1 MRRAED
7 EGIRACRLG
16 PRLVQSLQ
24 RSKTETDRSSSGRKD
39 ERLGRSPNSAQFR
52 QRAHCPSRH
61 DAEALNRRDPRP
73 AELIVAI
80 LGAGKIGEA
89 VARELSKSSKV
100 SQVLVTKRNVTT
112 LRRPLPRKIQ
122 VLTDNVEASKRA
134 DVVII
139 AVKAADAKHVL
150 NAISPHT
157 RGKIVISF
165 MAAISLSRL
174 ERHLSRAKVVRAMTN
189 MAAMVGEAATAFSPG
204 RNLSPQ
210 DREMTRFLL
219 GIIGEA
225 MELPESQLD
234 AVTALSGSGPAYI
247 AILIDALVTAGLKVG
262 LPRDTAFRLA
272 TQTLV
277 GTSKL
282 LRETG
287 MSITDL
293 RDAVTT
299 PAGTTI
305 AGIYELEKGSFRTS
319 VINAVEAATQAAERV
334 AKKFESEQ

>member
-1 MRRAED
+1 
-7 EGIRACRLG
+7 
-16 PRLVQSLQ
+16 
-24 RSKTETDRSSSGRKD
+24 
-39 ERLGRSPNSAQFR
+39 
-52 QRAHCPSRH
+52 
-61 DAEALNRRDPRP
+61 
-73 AELIVAI
+73 LIVAI

-174 ERHLSRAKVVRAMTN
+174 ERHLPRAKVVRAMTN
-189 MAAMVGEAATAFSPG
+189 MAAMVGEAATAFSLG

-225 MELPESQLD
+225 IELPESQLD

>member
-1 MRRAED
+1 M
-7 EGIRACRLG
+7 
-16 PRLVQSLQ
+16 
-24 RSKTETDRSSSGRKD
+24 
-39 ERLGRSPNSAQFR
+39 
-52 QRAHCPSRH
+52 
-61 DAEALNRRDPRP
+61 
-73 AELIVAI
+73 IVAV

-89 VARELSKSSKV
+89 VARAVAKAPKV
-100 SQVLVTKRNVTT
+100 SLVLVTKRNLSS
-112 LRRPLPRKIQ
+112 LRRPLPKKLQ
-122 VLTDNVEASKRA
+122 ASTDNVAASKKA
-134 DVVII
+134 DVVIL

-150 NAISPHT
+150 DEISPNTH
-157 RGKIVISF
+157 GKLVISF
-165 MAAISLSRL
+165 MAAISIARIQ
-174 ERHLSRAKVVRAMTN
+174 RHLPKANVVRAMTN
-189 MAAMVGEAATAFSPG
+189 MAAMVGEAATAYSTGEGLTASDKETARFV
-204 RNLSPQ
+204 L
-210 DREMTRFLL
+210 DRL
-219 GIIGEA
+219 GESL
-225 MELPESQLD
+225 ELPESQLD

-262 LPRDTAFRLA
+262 LPRDTAFKLA

-287 MSITDL
+287 MSITEL

-334 AKKFESEQ
+334 AKKFESEH

>member
-1 MRRAED
+1 MIIA
-7 EGIRACRLG
+7 
-16 PRLVQSLQ
+16 V
-24 RSKTETDRSSSGRKD
+24 
-39 ERLGRSPNSAQFR
+39 
-52 QRAHCPSRH
+52 
-61 DAEALNRRDPRP
+61 
-73 AELIVAI
+73 

-89 VARELSKSSKV
+89 VARAVAKSPKF
-100 SQVLVTKRNVTT
+100 SQVLITKRNVST

-122 VLTDNVEASKRA
+122 ASMDNAAAAKKA
-134 DVVII
+134 DMVIV

-150 NAISPHT
+150 DEISDHT
-157 RGKIVISF
+157 RGKVVISF
-165 MAAISLSRL
+165 MAAVSLSKL
-174 ERHLSRAKVVRAMTN
+174 ERHLPRAKVVRAMTN
-189 MAAMVGEAATAFSPG
+189 MAAIVGEAVTAYSPG
-204 RNLSPQ
+204 PNLAPA
-210 DREMTRFLL
+210 DLEGVKFVL
-219 GIIGEA
+219 GKLGESV
-225 MELPESQLD
+225 ELPEAQLD

-262 LPRDTAFRLA
+262 LPRDTAFKLA

-277 GTSKL
+277 GTAKL

-287 MSITDL
+287 MGIMEL

-334 AKKFESEQ
+334 AKKFEAER

>member
-1 MRRAED
+1 M
-7 EGIRACRLG
+7 
-16 PRLVQSLQ
+16 
-24 RSKTETDRSSSGRKD
+24 
-39 ERLGRSPNSAQFR
+39 
-52 QRAHCPSRH
+52 
-61 DAEALNRRDPRP
+61 
-73 AELIVAI
+73 ELIVAV

-89 VARELSKSSKV
+89 VARAMSKSPKV
-100 SQVLVTKRNVTT
+100 SQVLVTKRNIST
-112 LRRPLPRKIQ
+112 LGRKLPRKITAS
-122 VLTDNVEASKRA
+122 TDNVDSAKRA
-134 DVVII
+134 DVII
-139 AVKAADAKHVL
+139 VAVKAADARHVL
-150 NAISPHT
+150 DEISAQTH
-157 RGKIVISF
+157 GKLVISF

-174 ERHLSRAKVVRAMTN
+174 GRHLPKAKVVRAMTN
-189 MAAMVGEAATAFSPG
+189 MAAVVGEAATAYSPAP
-204 RNLSPQ
+204 NLTSV
-210 DREMTRFLL
+210 DLETTRFLL
-219 GIIGEA
+219 TRLGESIQ
-225 MELPESQLD
+225 LPESQLD

-287 MSITDL
+287 MGITEL

-319 VINAVEAATQAAERV
+319 VMNAVEAATMAAERV
-334 AKKFESEQ
+334 AKKFEAER

>member
-1 MRRAED
+1 
-7 EGIRACRLG
+7 
-16 PRLVQSLQ
+16 
-24 RSKTETDRSSSGRKD
+24 
-39 ERLGRSPNSAQFR
+39 
-52 QRAHCPSRH
+52 
-61 DAEALNRRDPRP
+61 
-73 AELIVAI
+73 LIVAV

-89 VARELSKSSKV
+89 VARAMAKSPRVSK
-100 SQVLVTKRNVTT
+100 VLVTKRNVAT
-112 LRRPLPRKIQ
+112 LGRQLPRKIS
-122 VLTDNVEASKRA
+122 VSTDNTATAKKA
-134 DVVII
+134 DVII
-139 AVKAADAKHVL
+139 VAVKAVDAKHVL
-150 NAISPHT
+150 DEISPYTH
-157 RGKIVISF
+157 RKLVISF
-165 MAAISLSRL
+165 MAAISLARL
-174 ERHLSRAKVVRAMTN
+174 ERHLPRAKVVRAMTN
-189 MAAMVGEAATAFSPG
+189 MAAVVGEAVTAYSPG
-204 RNLSPQ
+204 PNLTL
-210 DREMTRFLL
+210 DDLDTTKFVL
-219 GIIGEA
+219 GRLGECLQ
-225 MELPESQLD
+225 LPESQLD

-287 MSITDL
+287 MGITEL

-334 AKKFESEQ
+334 AKKFESEH